1 MTPLW
6 RNATHNGRLNDRL
19 VVATATQARFA
30 MVQRGICRRQVL
42 KPQTMQKLRRYHYYL
57 GVFFAPMII
66 LFAFSGAL
74 QTFRLQEEEGWGSQ
88 PPAWIEWMAT
98 IHMDSKLAKAKATEA
113 KAPETAQAAPG
124 NPDVVKAATPA
135 TPEPPKRPKANKLP
149 MQIFTVVMSVALLLS
164 TCLGI
169 TIAFN
174 TRATR
179 RGSLVMLA
187 LGALVPLA
195 VLYTA

>member
-1 MTPLW
+1 
-6 RNATHNGRLNDRL
+6 
-19 VVATATQARFA
+19 
-30 MVQRGICRRQVL
+30 
-42 KPQTMQKLRRYHYYL
+42 
-57 GVFFAPMII
+57 
-66 LFAFSGAL
+66 
-74 QTFRLQEEEGWGSQ
+74 
-88 PPAWIEWMAT
+88 
-98 IHMDSKLAKAKATEA
+98 
-113 KAPETAQAAPG
+113 
-124 NPDVVKAATPA
+124 
-135 TPEPPKRPKANKLP
+135 